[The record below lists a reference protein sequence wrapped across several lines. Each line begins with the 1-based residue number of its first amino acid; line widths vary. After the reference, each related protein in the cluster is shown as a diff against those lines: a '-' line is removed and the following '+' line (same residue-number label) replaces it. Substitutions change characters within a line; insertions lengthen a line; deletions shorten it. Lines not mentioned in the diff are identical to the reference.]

1 MKLRNS
7 VSMTRTDY
15 GAVLLDQK
23 NGSYFQVNEIGADM
37 ITALLDTND
46 PDRAVRAL
54 HDRYDVPLD
63 DLRTDLLSYLQ
74 QLAQSGLIDD
84 DLR

>member
-1 MKLRNS
+1 
-7 VSMTRTDY
+7 MTRTDY

-54 HDRYDVPLD
+54 HDRYDAPLD